1 MVSRADKDST
11 GCISEDDFL
20 EAFDWLMEQ
29 GQDERD
35 YMAIFNMLV
44 RASNATTL
52 EVLVLP
58 PFVSGKATLYY
69 IKHTNLGSFRRPYV
83 SVPNRPF
90 LQPLFLT
97 SPYRTDYMCIVRQE

>member
-11 GCISEDDFL
+11 GFISEDDFL

-44 RASNATTL
+44 RVSNGTGL
-52 EVLVLP
+52 EVLP
-58 PFVSGKATLYY
+58 SFVR
-69 IKHTNLGSFRRPYV
+69 RRPA
-83 SVPNRPF
+83 
-90 LQPLFLT
+90 
-97 SPYRTDYMCIVRQE
+97 